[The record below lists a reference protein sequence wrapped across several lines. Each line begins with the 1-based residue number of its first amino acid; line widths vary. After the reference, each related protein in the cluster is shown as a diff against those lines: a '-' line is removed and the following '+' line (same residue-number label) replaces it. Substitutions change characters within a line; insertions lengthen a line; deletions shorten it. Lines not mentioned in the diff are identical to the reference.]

1 MTGGA
6 LKILAGGAAGLAAGA
21 LVTSG
26 VDSVVVAVVVALG
39 ANTFNLLDRAPGR
52 AGKLWLLAAVPVFVG
67 GTSGWAVAAAGTAG
81 ALAAVLPSDLRARGM
96 LGDAGANPL
105 GAVWGLGL
113 ASATDDA
120 GRAIAIVVLVALNAA
135 SERWSFSRA
144 IDRVGWLKALDRLG
158 RK

>member
-1 MTGGA
+1 MASG
-6 LKILAGGAAGLAAGA
+6 IDV
-21 LVTSG
+21 LVVG
-26 VDSVVVAVVVALG
+26 VLVALG

-52 AGKLWLLAAVPVFVG
+52 AGKLWLLAAVPLFVWG
-67 GTSGWAVAAAGTAG
+67 SSMWAVAAAGMGG
-81 ALAAVLPSDLRARGM
+81 ALVAVLPADLGARGM

-113 ASATDDA
+113 ATATGDA
-120 GRAIAIVVLVALNAA
+120 GRVIAIALLVVLNAA

-144 IDRVGWLKALDRLG
+144 IERVGWLRSLDQLG